1 METGALPALQR
12 FQRGERCRIDPAV
25 ARNMVFMTGGAFSSR
40 AQGFLDSVPNVR
52 LDKPL
57 EMQRLRELVRASVGG
72 SDTGE

>member
-1 METGALPALQR
+1 
-12 FQRGERCRIDPAV
+12 
-25 ARNMVFMTGGAFSSR
+25 MVFMTGGAFSSR